1 MTYKAISE
9 VIDVHHTTICGWW
22 KTYEREGAKG
32 IRLKTRG
39 RKHGAKRTLS
49 PEEEKELRKMIKDKG
64 PDQLKLPFALW
75 TRRAVIQIIKRLYR
89 IDMPLRT
96 VGEYLKRW
104 GFTPQ
109 KPLKR
114 AYEQN
119 PEAVKNGL
127 MKNTQ
132 RSPQKPKKK
141 GLRFIEGTKQVS
153 AIPASMAAVTHR
165 EARRR

>member
-1 MTYKAISE
+1 LCCIRIGIHY
-9 VIDVHHTTICGWW
+9 TTICGWW

-39 RKHGAKRTLS
+39 RKQDAKRTLN
-49 PEEEKELRKMIKDKG
+49 PEQEKELQKIIQDKE

-75 TRRAVIQIIKRLYR
+75 TRRAVLRIIKKFYG
-89 IDMPLRT
+89 IDMPVRT

-114 AYEQN
+114 PPRRAE
-119 PEAVKNGL
+119 
-127 MKNTQ
+127 T
-132 RSPQKPKKK
+132 KPINNKIH
-141 GLRFIEGTKQVS
+141 L
-153 AIPASMAAVTHR
+153 IPTCYIFT
-165 EARRR
+165 

>member
-1 MTYKAISE
+1 MEKTDTRRLKPEVLQQLRHQAIRLRKKGMKYKAISE

-22 KTYEREGAKG
+22 KAYEREGTKG

-49 PEEEKELRKMIKDKG
+49 PEQEKELQKIIEDKE

-75 TRRAVIQIIKRLYR
+75 TRRAVIQIIKKLYR

-114 AYEQN
+114 AYCHVN
-119 PEAVKNGL
+119 
-127 MKNTQ
+127 
-132 RSPQKPKKK
+132 
-141 GLRFIEGTKQVS
+141 FQVS
-153 AIPASMAAVTHR
+153 DKVEIILSAHPWL
-165 EARRR
+165 